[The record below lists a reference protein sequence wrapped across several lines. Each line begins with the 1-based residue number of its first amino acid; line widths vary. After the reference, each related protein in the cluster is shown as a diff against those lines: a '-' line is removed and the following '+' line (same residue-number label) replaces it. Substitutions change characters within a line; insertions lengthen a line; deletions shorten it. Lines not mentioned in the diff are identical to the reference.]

1 MRKSSTCFQCFLCF
15 PRFLWWFRPESQKP
29 EQIRTDLA
37 HENPRLG
44 SEVVLSLLLLINE
57 LSFGQRCKSVL
68 KLKGMDEWNAAPQA
82 GGNKKINDFVVR
94 FANVNGTGSA
104 SANALFTKA
113 IFRLGVPV
121 TPKNIFPSNI
131 QGLPT
136 WYEVRVSEKGYLG
149 RREGVDLMVAVNPQS
164 MKKDYADVHPG
175 GYFLYD
181 STKPLPPEYERTD
194 ITHLGIPMTALCN
207 EQYSDARQRQLFKNI
222 VYIGALSALFDIEFT
237 VLEQLIG
244 EQFKGKE
251 KLIEPNIKALTM
263 GVEYVRENFECPF
276 DLRVERRDLLGDKI
290 LYSGNS
296 ACALGAIYAGATVAA
311 WYPITPST
319 SVVDAFAKYAA
330 KYRVDA
336 ETGKNNYAIVQA
348 EDELAAIGMVMGAC
362 WNGAR
367 AFTATSGPGVS
378 LMNEFLGLGY
388 FAEVPTVLIDV
399 QRTGPSTGM
408 PTRTQQSD
416 ILLAAYASHGDTKHP
431 LLFPAS
437 PRECF
442 EMTALA
448 FDLTEQLQTPV
459 IVMTDLDLGM
469 NDHVTQPLTW
479 DDSRAYNRG
488 KVLTAE
494 QLDFLGKS
502 IARMQTVMDEHDV
515 VTNGNGHVDPGMA
528 SELEAQPHGDHS
540 MTQPLEQFKGKFGR
554 YLDIDDDGIPYRTIP
569 GTHETRGAFV
579 TRGSS
584 RDEYAVYTE
593 DGDAYRRN
601 VDRLNRKWNTAKE
614 LVPAPV
620 FSDAKTRNR
629 DSESNEVIPSASA
642 ETAIQNPESE
652 IQNAVVF
659 FGTSTYAAEEAIEML
674 ADEGIHLDA
683 MRVRAFP
690 FGRAF
695 REFVDSHDR
704 IFVIEQNRD
713 AQFKSLM
720 MIELAIDPAKLV
732 SVLNY
737 DGMPI
742 TADNIFR
749 QIHTELQR

>member
-1 MRKSSTCFQCFLCF
+1 M
-15 PRFLWWFRPESQKP
+15 
-29 EQIRTDLA
+29 
-37 HENPRLG
+37 
-44 SEVVLSLLLLINE
+44 
-57 LSFGQRCKSVL
+57 
-68 KLKGMDEWNAAPQA
+68 
-82 GGNKKINDFVVR
+82 NKVNDFVVR

-113 IFRLGVPV
+113 IFRMGIPV

-149 RREGVDLMVAVNPQS
+149 RREGVDLMIAVNPQS
-164 MKKDYADVHPG
+164 MKKDYADVRAG

-181 STKPLPPEYERTD
+181 SSKPLAPGFDRAD
-194 ITHLGIPMTALCN
+194 ITHIGIPLMALCN
-207 EQYSDARQRQLFKNI
+207 AEFTDARQRQLFKNI
-222 VYIGALSALFDIEFT
+222 VYIGALVSLFEIEFE
-237 VLEQLIG
+237 VIEGLIG

-251 KLIEPNIKALTM
+251 KLIEPNIKALNI
-263 GVEYVRENFECPF
+263 GKNWVEENFSHEF
-276 DLRVERRDLLGDKI
+276 RLRIERRDLLGDKI
-290 LYSGNS
+290 LYGGNS
-296 ACALGAIYAGATVAA
+296 ACGLGAVYAGATVAA

-330 KYRVDA
+330 KYRVDP

-399 QRTGPSTGM
+399 QRAGPSTGM

-437 PRECF
+437 PKECF
-442 EMTALA
+442 EMTADA
-448 FDLTEQLQTPV
+448 FDLTERLQTPV

-469 NDHVTQPLTW
+469 NDHITEPLVWDENRKYDRGKLLTTQELDHIGMGSLMSAVSRTS
-479 DDSRAYNRG
+479 SRANG
-488 KVLTAE
+488 KAKDELSV
-494 QLDFLGKS
+494 
-502 IARMQTVMDEHDV
+502 VM
-515 VTNGNGHVDPGMA
+515 
-528 SELEAQPHGDHS
+528 SELDGQANSDHS
-540 MTQPLEQFKGKFGR
+540 PHQPLEQFKGKYGR
-554 YLDIDDDGIPYRTIP
+554 YLDVDDDGIPYRTIP
-569 GTHETRGAFV
+569 GTHATHGAFV

-601 VDRLNRKWNTAKE
+601 VDRLSRKWDTAKE
-614 LVPAPV
+614 LVPQPE
-620 FSDAKTRNR
+620 FHSNNEHQISNIESKSSD
-629 DSESNEVIPSASA
+629 DSS
-642 ETAIQNPESE
+642 SE
-652 IQNAVVF
+652 LGNSKLGVVY
-659 FGTSTYAAEEAIEML
+659 FGTSTYAAVEALDLL
-674 ADEGIHLDA
+674 AEEGIQVDA

-690 FGRAF
+690 FSKSF

-704 IFVIEQNRD
+704 LFVIEQNRD
-713 AQFKSLM
+713 AQFRSLM
-720 MIELAIDPAKLV
+720 MIEIGVDPAKIV

-749 QIHTELQR
+749 QIKGSIDKK

>member
-1 MRKSSTCFQCFLCF
+1 MNDEMPLAATAGT
-15 PRFLWWFRPESQKP
+15 
-29 EQIRTDLA
+29 TD
-37 HENPRLG
+37 
-44 SEVVLSLLLLINE
+44 SI
-57 LSFGQRCKSVL
+57 
-68 KLKGMDEWNAAPQA
+68 
-82 GGNKKINDFVVR
+82 KINDFVVR

-164 MKKDYADVHPG
+164 MKKDYADTREG
-175 GYFLYD
+175 GYFVYD
-181 STKPLPPEYERTD
+181 STKPLAPDYTRTD
-194 ITHLGIPMTALCN
+194 ITHLGVPMTALCN
-207 EQYSDARQRQLFKNI
+207 EHFTDARQRQLFKNI
-222 VYIGALSALFDIEFT
+222 VYIGALSALFDIEFSA
-237 VLEQLIG
+237 LEGLIG
-244 EQFKGKE
+244 QQFKGKE
-251 KLIEPNIKALTM
+251 KLIEPNIKALQL
-263 GVEYVRENFECPF
+263 GVNYARENFECPL

-319 SVVDAFAKYAA
+319 SVVDAFAKYCT

-336 ETGKNNYAIVQA
+336 ETGRNNYAIVQA
-348 EDELAAIGMVMGAC
+348 EDELAAIGMVMGAM

-388 FAEVPTVLIDV
+388 FAEVPAVLIDV

-416 ILLAAYASHGDTKHP
+416 ILLAAYASHGDTRHP
-431 LLFPAS
+431 LLFPS
-437 PRECF
+437 TPKECF

-469 NDHVTQPLTW
+469 NDHVTEPLTW
-479 DDSRAYNRG
+479 DESRHWKRG
-488 KVLTAE
+488 KVLTQE
-494 QLDFLGKS
+494 QLDNIYG
-502 IARMQTVMDEHDV
+502 AAGMQASDMHESEPL
-515 VTNGNGHVDPGMA
+515 TNGNGSLPPTDM
-528 SELEAQPHGDHS
+528 ELETEDAPEAESAGS
-540 MTQPLEQFKGKFGR
+540 FLEQFRGKFGR
-554 YLDIDDDGIPYRTIP
+554 YLDIDDDGVPYRTLP
-569 GTHETRGAFV
+569 GTHSTRGAFV

-593 DGDAYRRN
+593 DADTYRRN
-601 VDRLNRKWNTAKE
+601 VDRLARKWDTAKE
-614 LVPAPV
+614 LVPGPV
-620 FSDAKTRNR
+620 FYGDAATVK
-629 DSESNEVIPSASA
+629 
-642 ETAIQNPESE
+642 NPERGTRSTESATVSIDEKTDSSE
-652 IQNAVVF
+652 NSALRIPRSALAGVVF

-674 ADEGIHLDA
+674 ADEGIQLDR

-690 FGRAF
+690 FGKAF
-695 REFVDSHDR
+695 REFVDVHER

-713 AQFKSLM
+713 AQFRSLM
-720 MIELAIDPAKLV
+720 MIELSIDPAKLV

-742 TADNIFR
+742 TADNIYR
-749 QIHTELQR
+749 QIRQSLK

>member
-1 MRKSSTCFQCFLCF
+1 M
-15 PRFLWWFRPESQKP
+15 
-29 EQIRTDLA
+29 
-37 HENPRLG
+37 
-44 SEVVLSLLLLINE
+44 EV
-57 LSFGQRCKSVL
+57 
-68 KLKGMDEWNAAPQA
+68 
-82 GGNKKINDFVVR
+82 NDFVVR

-113 IFRLGVPV
+113 VFRMGVPV

-149 RREGVDLMVAVNPQS
+149 RREGIDLMIAVNPQS
-164 MKKDYADVHPG
+164 MKKDYADVSSG

-181 STKPLPPEYERTD
+181 SSKPLPPGMKRDD
-194 ITHLGIPMTALCN
+194 IAHIGIPLMNLVNGA
-207 EQYSDARQRQLFKNI
+207 YADSRQRMLFKNI
-222 VYIGALSALFDIEFT
+222 VYIGALAVLFGMDFK
-237 VLEQLIG
+237 VLEGLIEG
-244 EQFKGKE
+244 QFKGKE
-251 KLIEPNIKALTM
+251 KLIKPNFQALQL
-263 GVEYVRENFECPF
+263 GINWVRDNYDGPF
-276 DLRVERRDLLGDKI
+276 DLKLESRELLGDKI
-290 LYSGNS
+290 LFSGNS
-296 ACALGAIYAGATVAA
+296 ACGLGAVYAGATVAA

-330 KYRVDA
+330 KYRVDP

-348 EDELAAIGMVMGAC
+348 EDELAAIGMVMGAS

-437 PRECF
+437 PKECF
-442 EMTALA
+442 EMTADA
-448 FDLTEQLQTPV
+448 FDLTERLQTPV

-469 NDHVTQPLTW
+469 NDHITDELVW
-479 DDSRAYNRG
+479 DDSRQYDRG
-488 KVLTAE
+488 KVLTSE
-494 QLDFLGKS
+494 QLDAIYGTRTPS
-502 IARMQTVMDEHDV
+502 SANAATQPD
-515 VTNGNGHVDPGMA
+515 NGNGVSSSGSVETTDVNL
-528 SELEAQPHGDHS
+528 SDEA
-540 MTQPLEQFKGKFGR
+540 PLNADEGVRVPAEMFRGKYGR
-554 YLDIDDDGIPYRTIP
+554 YLDIDGDGIAYRTIP
-569 GTHETRGAFV
+569 ATHATKGAFV

-593 DGDAYRRN
+593 DADVYQRF
-601 VDRLNRKWNTAKE
+601 VDRLARKWDTAKE
-614 LVPAPV
+614 LVPQPE
-620 FSDAKTRNR
+620 FW
-629 DSESNEVIPSASA
+629 SEPPASA
-642 ETAIQNPESE
+642 GGQFAHSYSTNWPPPNGGGSNMGVIY
-652 IQNAVVF
+652 
-659 FGTSTYAAEEAIEML
+659 FGTSTYAAEEALELL
-674 ADEGIHLDA
+674 AEEGIHLDA
-683 MRVRAFP
+683 MRARAFP
-690 FGRAF
+690 FGKAF
-695 REFVDSHDR
+695 RDFVNAHST

-713 AQFKSLM
+713 AQFRSLM
-720 MIELAIDPAKLV
+720 MIELGVDAAKLL

-742 TADNIFR
+742 TADNIYR
-749 QIHTELQR
+749 QIKACQDREP

>member
-1 MRKSSTCFQCFLCF
+1 MK
-15 PRFLWWFRPESQKP
+15 
-29 EQIRTDLA
+29 
-37 HENPRLG
+37 
-44 SEVVLSLLLLINE
+44 V
-57 LSFGQRCKSVL
+57 
-68 KLKGMDEWNAAPQA
+68 
-82 GGNKKINDFVVR
+82 NDFVVR

-113 IFRLGVPV
+113 VFRMGVPV

-164 MKKDYADVHPG
+164 MKKDYADVRPG
-175 GYFLYD
+175 GYFVYD
-181 STKPLPPEYERTD
+181 NTKPLSPEYARED

-207 EQYSDARQRQLFKNI
+207 AEYTDARQRQLFKNI
-222 VYIGALSALFDIEFT
+222 VYIGALSTLFDIEFS
-237 VLEQLIG
+237 VLEGLIG
-244 EQFKGKE
+244 DQFKGKE
-251 KLIEPNIKALTM
+251 KLIEPNIRALNL
-263 GVEYVRENFECPF
+263 GVDYVRENYALADAQASAPFF

-319 SVVDAFAKYAA
+319 SVVDAFASYAA

-336 ETGKNNYAIVQA
+336 ETGRNNYAIVQA
-348 EDELAAIGMVMGAC
+348 EDELAAIGMVMGAM

-416 ILLAAYASHGDTKHP
+416 ILLAAYASHGDTRHP
-431 LLFPAS
+431 LLFPAT
-437 PRECF
+437 PKECF
-442 EMTALA
+442 EMTADA
-448 FDLTEQLQTPV
+448 FDLTERLQTPV

-469 NDHVTQPLTW
+469 NDHITEPLAW
-479 DDSRAYNRG
+479 DDSRSYDRG

-494 QLDFLGKS
+494 QLDAIYS
-502 IARMQTVMDEHDV
+502 
-515 VTNGNGHVDPGMA
+515 NGTA
-528 SELEAQPHGDHS
+528 
-540 MTQPLEQFKGKFGR
+540 FKGKYGR
-554 YLDIDDDGIPYRTIP
+554 YLDVDEDGIPYRTIA
-569 GTHETRGAFV
+569 GTHVTKGAFT

-593 DGDAYRRN
+593 DSETYVRN
-601 VDRLNRKWNTAKE
+601 VDRLMRKWETAKE
-614 LVPAPV
+614 LVPQPV
-620 FSDAKTRNR
+620 FYHPGMKHESAPGDVAKGEK
-629 DSESNEVIPSASA
+629 DGVI
-642 ETAIQNPESE
+642 
-652 IQNAVVF
+652 F
-659 FGTSTYAAEEAIEML
+659 FGTSIFSAEEAIEML
-674 ADEGIHLDA
+674 AAEGINLDA
-683 MRVRAFP
+683 MRPRAFP
-690 FGRAF
+690 FGKAF
-695 REFVDSHDR
+695 QEFVEAHER

-720 MIELAIDPAKLV
+720 MIELGADASKLI

-742 TADNIFR
+742 TADNIYR
-749 QIHTELQR
+749 QIKGCF